1 MNKTSIPLAIKIRKN
16 AKPRADKGTR
26 RDHKNLQKEFD
37 IYALFLAMTTKERF
51 DEFGFYTDADFAQK
65 HGIAPSTLS
74 RWKSDDK
81 LWARRDESLI
91 MLKQYT
97 IQVLEGV
104 RNRAMSK
111 TGGSADAALWLR
123 YVEKWNPKVEL
134 SAGIE
139 LTGGTEDFG

>member
-1 MNKTSIPLAIKIRKN
+1 
-16 AKPRADKGTR
+16 
-26 RDHKNLQKEFD
+26 
-37 IYALFLAMTTKERF
+37 MTTKERF